1 MQEVVLVIE
10 RLIQKTPAIFRS
22 TSRFDIKPAAA
33 GEAALAKETIARN
46 CRAVVLGSEAYHGP
60 LYEALGQ
67 IGGRIKGGA
76 IIARYGVGHEGVD
89 KALAAKHGIVVTNTP
104 DAGSQG
110 VAEYAVCLMCSLAR
124 NIVGE
129 SAGFKAGNFLPGM
142 GIQIRGKTLGIIGFG
157 NIGRRVAAIA
167 RFGFGMKVLAA
178 DRRLPMELQAKDG
191 GSKPDGSK
199 PVDPSRLRADL
210 GIDLYTHDID
220 AVLKEADFIS
230 LHLPA
235 TEKTSNLIDA
245 NKINL
250 LKPGA
255 MLINTSRGSVLDEDA
270 LFDALE
276 SGRLAAAALDVF
288 QAEPYVPSLPGKD
301 LRTLKNVVL
310 TPHIGSNTPQTAI
323 ATAESC
329 LKNVASFFD
338 GRFEKLD
345 RVDDCDSCVD

>member
-10 RLIQKTPAIFRS
+10 RLIKKAPAIFRS

-33 GEAALAKETIARN
+33 GEAALAKEIIARN
-46 CRAVVLGSEAYHGP
+46 CRAVVLGSDAYHGP

-67 IGGRIKGGA
+67 MGGRIKGGA

-129 SAGFKAGNFLPGM
+129 SAGLKAGYFLPGM

-167 RFGFGMKVLAA
+167 RFGFAMRVLAA
-178 DRRLPMELQAKDG
+178 DCRLTM
-191 GSKPDGSK
+191 
-199 PVDPSRLRADL
+199 DPSRTRADL